1 MKNARTGLTAV
12 VLGVAF
18 AATSFA
24 ATASTAATPLHHAA
38 GKISAI
44 DTSAKS
50 LTLAVNG
57 KTEQVSYTATT
68 TIREEGKNVAPAAL
82 ASGEKVRVAFEE
94 KAGKN
99 VATSI
104 EILKSASPASA
115 TKSK

>member
-1 MKNARTGLTAV
+1 MKNAKTGLTAV
-12 VLGVAF
+12 LLGVAF

-24 ATASTAATPLHHAA
+24 STASTAATPLHHAA

-44 DTSAKS
+44 DSGAKN

-57 KTEQVSYTATT
+57 KTEQVSYTAAT
-68 TIREEGKNVAPAAL
+68 TILEEGKNVAASAL
-82 ASGEKVRVAFEE
+82 VAGEKVRVAFEE

-104 EILKSASPASA
+104 EILKTASPAAA